1 MSNINCKPLDT
12 SRHHSLPT
20 MAFLAAFAAVGLA
33 SPPAQSTEPDAFEI
47 AARSDRSDRG
57 FESSRVSMKM
67 TLKNAAGKQTTRML
81 EQVTLEI
88 PDEDVG
94 DKNLIHFKSP
104 ADIRG
109 TALLSHA
116 QILDPDAQWLFLPS
130 LKRVKR
136 ISSAN
141 KSGPFVGSEFAFED
155 ITGQEL
161 NKFSYRY
168 LEQQPC
174 GELTCDVL
182 ERTPKYG
189 NSGYTRQIA
198 WIDTTHYQLRK
209 VDFFDRKNAP
219 LKILEYSDYRKYDG
233 GIWRPHLLTMVNLQT
248 GKSTSLVYEDYAFGL
263 DLTQRDF
270 DKSRL
275 ARLR

>member
-1 MSNINCKPLDT
+1 MRHINWKPLDA
-12 SRHHSLPT
+12 SRSTGLLA
-20 MAFLAAFAAVGLA
+20 MAMLSALATAGPATRPAAAADLNAF
-33 SPPAQSTEPDAFEI
+33 DI

-57 FESSRVSMKM
+57 FASSRVTLKM
-67 TLKNAAGKQTTRML
+67 VLKNAAGNETTRVL

-88 PDEDVG
+88 PDENAG
-94 DKNLIHFKSP
+94 DKNLILFESP

-116 QILDPDAQWLFLPS
+116 QIIDPDAQWLYLPS

-168 LEQQPC
+168 LEQRDC
-174 GELTCDVL
+174 GALVCDVL
-182 ERTPKYG
+182 ERTPRYED
-189 NSGYTRQIA
+189 SGYTRQIA
-198 WIDTTHYQLRK
+198 WIDTTDFQLRK
-209 VDFFDRKNAP
+209 VEFFDRKNTL
-219 LKILEYSDYRKYDG
+219 LKTLQYDEYRVYDG
-233 GIWRPHLLTMVNLQT
+233 GIWRPHRLTMVNHQT
-248 GKSTSLVYEDYAFGL
+248 GKGTTLVYEDYVFGL
-263 DLTQRDF
+263 DLTPRDF

-275 ARLR
+275 KRLR

>member
-1 MSNINCKPLDT
+1 MRNIKRKPSNT
-12 SRHHSLPT
+12 SHNNKLQT
-20 MAFLAAFAAVGLA
+20 VAFLLAVATIGLTFSSAQAADL
-33 SPPAQSTEPDAFEI
+33 SAFDI

-57 FESSRVSMKM
+57 FKSSRAKLKM
-67 TLKNAAGKQTTRML
+67 VLRNAAGKEATRLM

-88 PDEDVG
+88 PKEDVG
-94 DKNLIHFKSP
+94 DKNLIHFRSP
-104 ADIRG
+104 PDIRG

-116 QILDPDAQWLFLPS
+116 QIIDSDAQWLFLPS

-136 ISSAN
+136 LSSAN

-168 LEQQPC
+168 LEQRAC
-174 GELTCDVL
+174 GGLTCDVL
-182 ERTPKYG
+182 ERTPRYE
-189 NSGYTRQIA
+189 NSGYARQIA
-198 WIDTTHYQLRK
+198 WIDSVHYQVRR

-219 LKILEYSDYRKYDG
+219 LKTLEYSDYRVYDG
-233 GIWRPHLLTMVNLQT
+233 GIWRPHLMTMVNHQT
-248 GKSTSLVYEDYAFGL
+248 GKRTTLIYEDYAFGL
-263 DLTQRDF
+263 NLTYRDF
-270 DKSRL
+270 DRSRL

>member
-1 MSNINCKPLDT
+1 MRNIKRKSPNAYRENGLLLVVLL
-12 SRHHSLPT
+12 SVFASIV
-20 MAFLAAFAAVGLA
+20 LAL
-33 SPPAQSTEPDAFEI
+33 SPAQSAEPNAFDI

-67 TLKNAAGKQTTRML
+67 VLRNAAGKETTRML
-81 EQVTLEI
+81 EQATLEI
-88 PDEDVG
+88 PDENIG

-116 QILDPDAQWLFLPS
+116 QILDPDAQWLYLPS

-136 ISSAN
+136 ISSDN

-168 LEQQPC
+168 LEQQAC

-182 ERTPKYG
+182 ERTPRYE
-189 NSGYTRQIA
+189 NSGYARQIA

-209 VDFFDRKNAP
+209 VDFFDRRNTP
-219 LKILEYSDYRKYDG
+219 LKTLEYSDYRVYDG
-233 GIWRPHLLTMVNLQT
+233 DIWRSHHLTMVNHQT

-263 DLTQRDF
+263 DLTHRDF
-270 DKSRL
+270 EKSRL

>member
-1 MSNINCKPLDT
+1 
-12 SRHHSLPT
+12 
-20 MAFLAAFAAVGLA
+20 V
-33 SPPAQSTEPDAFEI
+33 
-47 AARSDRSDRG
+47 
-57 FESSRVSMKM
+57 
-67 TLKNAAGKQTTRML
+67 LKNAAGKETSRVL

-88 PDEDVG
+88 PDENAG
-94 DKNLIHFKSP
+94 DKNLIHFESP

-116 QILDPDAQWLFLPS
+116 QIIDPDAQWLYLPS

-168 LEQQPC
+168 LEQRDC
-174 GELTCDVL
+174 GALVCDVL
-182 ERTPKYG
+182 ERTPRYED
-189 NSGYTRQIA
+189 SGYTRQIA
-198 WIDTTHYQLRK
+198 WIDTTDFQLRK
-209 VDFFDRKNAP
+209 VEFFDRRNAL
-219 LKILEYSDYRKYDG
+219 LKTLVYDDYRVYDG
-233 GIWRPHLLTMVNLQT
+233 GIWRPHRLTMVNHQT
-248 GKSTSLVYEDYAFGL
+248 GKSTTLVYEGYVFGL

-275 ARLR
+275 KRLR